1 MRFLR
6 SESGALLPFTLIIS
20 GVIILAG
27 ALAVNTVRVEH
38 KRSVTQSVLDICVL
52 NAAAQRQTLEP
63 RTVFDDCLEKHNFD
77 AVITD
82 FQAATG
88 REKFVTASA
97 SLEVESF
104 FLQDPVTYEV
114 GVASEAR
121 ETLSNLEIVL
131 ALDVS
136 ASMNQASPV
145 SINPLEDLKAAAR
158 SFVDQMLTEDT
169 QGNVKI
175 AIVPYNSMVN
185 LGATLANEF
194 NLTDAP
200 VNIMN
205 GATRI
210 GPDVTQQRCP
220 ELPADSYGST
230 AISTTAPLSATP
242 FVDMLGSTN
251 QTNVRTAQTSTTFAI
266 ATLQE
271 NLCSFFRLNPS
282 PATNN
287 VVFPPDFGFAA
298 LGTPAQRISAL
309 QAKINAFVATSQ
321 TTSINLAMRWA
332 LAFLDPAMQDA
343 YAGLRENNLMPP
355 STIGHP
361 RPFTDQS
368 AIKVIVLMSDGTN
381 ADGTAPGGPSSGG
394 EPRLNPAY
402 VSGPSPFW
410 IGNDNNISW
419 HNPLRAGTDQY
430 WVPHVP
436 APAGSPSGTAPGAWQ
451 AMPWQN
457 ATNTGLPARQMDW
470 REVWRRMKLRYVAW
484 EFHARSVNQ
493 ATGTTV
499 AQRAA
504 NNAARQAAFDAA
516 LADYM
521 PPALRVT
528 AATKDTQL
536 TQACN
541 LARANNIYVYSILFE
556 TFTTNSPTLQACA
569 RDASMFYRAATPGAL
584 SQAFN
589 EIALN
594 ISLLQLD
601 Q

>member
-1 MRFLR
+1 MGFLR
-6 SESGALLPFTLIIS
+6 SESGALLPFTLIVS

-27 ALAVNTVRVEH
+27 ALAINTVRVEH

-63 RTVFDDCLEKHNFD
+63 RAVFDDCLEKHDFD

-97 SLEVESF
+97 ALEVESF

-114 GVASEAR
+114 GVVSTAR

-136 ASMNQASPV
+136 ASMNLASP
-145 SINPLEDLKAAAR
+145 SSTNPLSDLKAAAR
-158 SFVDQMLTEDT
+158 TFVDQMLAEDT

-175 AIVPYNSMVN
+175 AIVPYNTQVN
-185 LGATLANEF
+185 LGATLADEF
-194 NLTDAP
+194 NITDAP

-205 GATRI
+205 GTTRI
-210 GPDVTQQRCP
+210 GPDVTQQRCA
-220 ELPADSYGST
+220 ELPADGYGAT
-230 AISTTAPLSATP
+230 ALSLTEPLPAMP
-242 FVDMLGSTN
+242 FVDMLGATRQQNSRTT
-251 QTNVRTAQTSTTFAI
+251 QTDANFAV

-287 VVFPPDFGFAA
+287 VVFPPDFGFAT

-309 QAKINAFVATSQ
+309 HAKINALVATAD
-321 TTSINLAMRWA
+321 TSINVGMRWA
-332 LAFLDPAMQDA
+332 LAFLDPAMQNA
-343 YAGLRENNLMPP
+343 YVGLRQNNLMPP

-368 AIKVIVLMSDGTN
+368 AIKVIVLMSDGAN
-381 ADGTAPGGPSSGG
+381 VD

-402 VSGPSPFW
+402 LSGLSPFW

-436 APAGSPSGTAPGAWQ
+436 VPSGSPSGTAPGAWQ

-457 ATNTGLPARQMDW
+457 ATNTGLPARQMEW
-470 REVWRRMKLRYVAW
+470 PEVWRRMKVRYVAW

-516 LADYM
+516 MADYL
-521 PPALRVT
+521 PTGLRVT
-528 AATKDTQL
+528 AATKDAQL
-536 TQACN
+536 TQSCN
-541 LARANNIYVYSILFE
+541 RARDSNIFVYSILFE
-556 TFTTNSPTLQACA
+556 TATTSSPTLEACA
-569 RDASMFYRAATPGAL
+569 RDASMFFRAATPGAL
-584 SQAFN
+584 SQAFSD
-589 EIALN
+589 IALN

-601 Q
+601 R